1 MSLAELASHSRDGT
15 YQQRSTLP
23 TFLSYYGGDSPPFGL
38 PIALRRGFG
47 QCVGDWLQ
55 GILSIFFRDFPP
67 LLGYRPVQVFSSC
80 GNVPLGEFIL
90 VELDLGFCTS
100 DFLNHPAKRNVG
112 QSRFCLARRISDAN
126 ICVPSVYH
134 NWEPKF
140 TKTYRGDS
148 QRTIPLSLLA
158 GRQVVF
164 LRSMYCLW

>member
-1 MSLAELASHSRDGT
+1 MPPTPAMEPINDEPINDEPINDD
-15 YQQRSTLP
+15 QLP
-23 TFLSYYGGDSPPFGL
+23 TFPSYYGGDSPPF
-38 PIALRRGFG
+38 FG
-47 QCVGDWLQ
+47 RCVGDWLQ
-55 GILSIFFRDFPP
+55 GIFSISIFRDFLP
-67 LLGYRPVQVFSSC
+67 LLGRPVQVFSSC

-140 TKTYRGDS
+140 TKMYRDDS

>member
-1 MSLAELASHSRDGT
+1 MAPIIDN
-15 YQQRSTLP
+15 QPFP
-23 TFLSYYGGDSPPFGL
+23 TFLCYYGGDSPPIGF
-38 PIALRRGFG
+38 PFTLRF
-47 QCVGDWLQ
+47 L
-55 GILSIFFRDFPP
+55 GILRISIFLRDSP
-67 LLGYRPVQVFSSC
+67 LFLGCRPVQVFCSC

-140 TKTYRGDS
+140 TKMYRDDS

-158 GRQVVF
+158 GRYPVGF
-164 LRSMYCLW
+164 LHSMYCLW